1 MNLDKNQI
9 NEKELPIFPLNV
21 VLFPGG
27 YLPLHIFEQ
36 RYREMIKHCIRDESS
51 FGVVMIK
58 DGRETGD
65 SAIPCRVGTE
75 VDLVD
80 VNRFPDGRMNIVTSG
95 HSRFEILE
103 INEDMPYLN
112 ARVRILDTFE
122 SDADPNLSDVAAET
136 LEVYKE
142 YETLSSF
149 LRFSWQPPDENPEH
163 PQQLAYQIGS
173 RLRLP
178 LNEKQELLELE
189 SFDQLL
195 RKEFKILKHL
205 NQQIAFQLTARNN

>member
-1 MNLDKNQI
+1 MNLDNNHV

-36 RYREMIKHCIRDESS
+36 RYREMIKNCIRDESS

-58 DGRETGD
+58 DEMVSGD
-65 SAIPCRVGTE
+65 TITPCRVGTE

-103 INEDMPYLN
+103 INEDKPYLN

-149 LRFSWQPPDENPEH
+149 LMFSWQPPEENPKH

-178 LNEKQELLELE
+178 LKEKQ
-189 SFDQLL
+189 
-195 RKEFKILKHL
+195 
-205 NQQIAFQLTARNN
+205 

>member
-1 MNLDKNQI
+1 MNSETNII

-27 YLPLHIFEQ
+27 YLPLHVFEK
-36 RYREMIKHCIRDESS
+36 RYREMIKQCMRDESS

-58 DGRETGD
+58 EGKETGD
-65 SAIPCRVGTE
+65 SAIPCRIGTE

-80 VNRFPDGRMNIVTSG
+80 VNRFPDGRMNIMTSG

-103 INEDMPYLN
+103 VNNDMPYLV
-112 ARVRILDTFE
+112 ARVRILDSLE
-122 SDADPNLSDVAAET
+122 ADADPNLSDVAAET

-149 LRFSWQPPDENPEH
+149 LMFSWQPPDENPQH
-163 PQQLAYQIGS
+163 PQLLAYQIGS

-178 LNEKQELLELE
+178 LKEKQELLELE
-189 SFDQLL
+189 SFEQLL
-195 RKEFKILKHL
+195 REEIKILKHL
-205 NQQIAFQLTARNN
+205 NQQLAFQLTARNN